1 MTSLSVLQTCAAFD
15 HAGLVIVGFG
25 SLGLI
30 VASLTSPASETAATA
45 SGGTTPPSP
54 WKDENGRIA
63 FAPPAALTGVP
74 KMREPPEADFFPV
87 YSIDCAIVLHHSS
100 AGCRW
105 QAMCQSDER
114 LERA

>member
-30 VASLTSPASETAATA
+30 VASLTSPASETAVAA

-63 FAPPAALTGVP
+63 FAPPAALMGP
-74 KMREPPEADFFPV
+74 LKMPEPSQGGLFPFLFNRLRGCPSIIPRQAADRRPWANQTK
-87 YSIDCAIVLHHSS
+87 D
-100 AGCRW
+100 
-105 QAMCQSDER
+105 
-114 LERA
+114 